1 MGSCCQRQGK
11 RIMTWMEGTMIAR
24 LLFCLVGSALIW
36 WHVASCRS
44 VALGRAGKC
53 ACWGQE
59 YRSLALGM
67 PDA

>member
-1 MGSCCQRQGK
+1 
-11 RIMTWMEGTMIAR
+11 MIAR

-36 WHVASCRS
+36 WHVVSCRS

-53 ACWGQE
+53 AWWGQE
-59 YRSLALGM
+59 YRSLAFGM